1 MFRYL
6 LTLKYHYPT
15 IVASVAEMA
24 RRQVLIGTAAD
35 FCDAFYHVKDTP
47 EAGVTQCCLRAQTGH
62 VCSGKTTCLIAQLS
76 TADGLEQFVRLY
88 RNMAQTSCAEGF
100 LLRDEALMAAVES
113 CGGHTRSGSSNG
125 STLSLYLTQ
134 QPCHF
139 SSSNDDSSCTEN
151 LLRWWRDFLEPRG
164 VAHLRIRAA
173 YPYRTHWDEQ
183 HMSEDDLASLGRRK
197 WGGGKGGGGKGGK
210 GAGGKG
216 TKGGRRDNGA
226 KGGKDGGS
234 WGGWREG
241 AMACSGDS
249 GKNRAGTGDY
259 GSGSAYRAASGDV
272 SSRIARDESIKRARR
287 MLANAREGT
296 RKLVTQEADGRGVS
310 LAAFDEHDWQFLLGI
325 CDDALRRQ
333 FEASEAPFTLEV
345 KAKRAKLDA
354 FTKSVFDAY
363 RPEKRSVEE
372 CARGTES
379 EVAPRQGASHENVQV
394 LVENAMESAE
404 SLTAGERPSC
414 TSCSAEDGP
423 AGPQEIA

>member
-1 MFRYL
+1 
-6 LTLKYHYPT
+6 
-15 IVASVAEMA
+15 MA

-62 VCSGKTTCLIAQLS
+62 VCSGKTTCLIARLS
-76 TADGLEQFVRLY
+76 SADGLEQFVRLY

-113 CGGHTRSGSSNG
+113 CGGRTRNGSSNG

-210 GAGGKG
+210 GGGGGGGSAPKFLIKEAGSAEPVAVAIHPSSVNAKETRFESKFLVFAEKVRTTQVYVRDASPVSPYALMLFGGGLVAERGGGPTSRGGGNGGAEPSTVLVVDSWIKFRVPKRVEALILDVRSKLSSLLQQKIASPNLELSNAGKG
-216 TKGGRRDNGA
+216 ILGA
-226 KGGKDGGS
+226 
-234 WGGWREG
+234 
-241 AMACSGDS
+241 
-249 GKNRAGTGDY
+249 
-259 GSGSAYRAASGDV
+259 
-272 SSRIARDESIKRARR
+272 
-287 MLANAREGT
+287 
-296 RKLVTQEADGRGVS
+296 VTA
-310 LAAFDEHDWQFLLGI
+310 LLG
-325 CDDALRRQ
+325 
-333 FEASEAPFTLEV
+333 APP
-345 KAKRAKLDA
+345 
-354 FTKSVFDAY
+354 
-363 RPEKRSVEE
+363 PE
-372 CARGTES
+372 
-379 EVAPRQGASHENVQV
+379 
-394 LVENAMESAE
+394 L
-404 SLTAGERPSC
+404 
-414 TSCSAEDGP
+414 
-423 AGPQEIA
+423 